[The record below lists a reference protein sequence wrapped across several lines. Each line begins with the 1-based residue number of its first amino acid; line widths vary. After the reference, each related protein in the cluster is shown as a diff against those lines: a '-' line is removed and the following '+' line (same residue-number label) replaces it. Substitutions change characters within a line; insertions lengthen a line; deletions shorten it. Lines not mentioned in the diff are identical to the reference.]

1 MLEPQA
7 ASTERCCGMTEDS
20 DETWWEEGKSDLQG
34 VPNPEPATAQQV
46 FVTQGAAVPVQAGA
60 SALIII
66 ALIISV
72 LGLACC
78 GPLAIISLI
87 IAQVQLSEIKN
98 IPNHPDQK
106 LAQAT
111 NIISIIAIAWMLIVI
126 ILEMAF

>member
-1 MLEPQA
+1 
-7 ASTERCCGMTEDS
+7 MTEDS